1 MVLRCSSRRT
11 GTVATQTE
19 HFQEIGTDISFLI
32 PTNKPLHR
40 SGVRTVSDGRFTRC
54 SPMNGDVRCSSPTPL
69 SSQYLTEEPMEHLST
84 SSSTLLRGF
93 LKTLPSCAIA
103 SLASIA
109 IQHPPSSETN
119 RATLATVVSICM
131 LFNCFFGP
139 RPTELFACRTRPT
152 S

>member
-1 MVLRCSSRRT
+1 
-11 GTVATQTE
+11 
-19 HFQEIGTDISFLI
+19 
-32 PTNKPLHR
+32 
-40 SGVRTVSDGRFTRC
+40 
-54 SPMNGDVRCSSPTPL
+54 
-69 SSQYLTEEPMEHLST
+69 MEHLST

>member
-54 SPMNGDVRCSSPTPL
+54 SPRRS
-69 SSQYLTEEPMEHLST
+69 
-84 SSSTLLRGF
+84 LLKSHAF
-93 LKTLPSCAIA
+93 KQ
-103 SLASIA
+103 SIL
-109 IQHPPSSETN
+109 N
-119 RATLATVVSICM
+119 
-131 LFNCFFGP
+131 
-139 RPTELFACRTRPT
+139 
-152 S
+152 